1 MKISTKEPL
10 TVLVQENNAGMQEVF
25 KHLPYIL
32 YSYYQSKLERKKESI
47 KQYMVFKHLMF
58 SFYTFPLRMKS

>member
-25 KHLPYIL
+25 KHLPYVFMIIQL
-32 YSYYQSKLERKKESI
+32 LSIQVGKKERKHKA
-47 KQYMVFKHLMF
+47 VHGV
-58 SFYTFPLRMKS
+58 